1 MSVFP
6 VSLPRP
12 GPGPGPG
19 PVVSWLCFTELI
31 MSRGHLSQVP
41 GSHTQTPTTD
51 QMDGVPLPDI
61 TWILYNISFPNIE
74 FHEISLIS
82 LLWPGPADPR
92 AKVPLPRAGQAAG
105 NTGFSLVSP
114 HEYWAVIGCRT
125 TSTGWRSPS
134 CSSATRSSTTTPPAT
149 SPEPPPRRS
158 DSATDQRKYFWQH
171 WNIFHEKLRQC
182 SALRVSPDV

>member
-12 GPGPGPG
+12 GQGRGRWS
-19 PVVSWLCFTELI
+19 VDCVLLNWLWVEDTWVKCRAAT
-31 MSRGHLSQVP
+31 
-41 GSHTQTPTTD
+41 HTLPTD
-51 QMDGVPLPDI
+51 QIDGVPLPDI
-61 TWILYNISFPNIE
+61 TWILFTISFPNIE

-92 AKVPLPRAGQAAG
+92 AEVPLPRAGQAAG

-149 SPEPPPRRS
+149 SPVPPPRRS